1 MKSVVILDCG
11 SRFAQLVARRVREL
25 KVHSEVLP
33 WDSPI
38 ERIMEASPCSVVISG
53 EMGAEDDVPT
63 VASEVFDLGVP
74 ILGIGPGMHLVNRRF
89 GGSSSDKGAERGGAS
104 VVLKEGS
111 PLFAGLSEPF
121 DAPTSGGRVEKLAPG
136 FRAIA
141 HKADEPVAIE
151 DRDRRAW
158 GVAFHPEAARAQFGM
173 QILSNFLFGIAGC
186 DADWD
191 LGAWIERKIDEI
203 RGATGSDRVIC
214 GLSGGVD
221 STVAAVLTSRAI
233 GDRLKCIFVDHGLLR
248 LNEAAKVLD
257 MYGVLDLD
265 VRHVDASA
273 EFLGALAG
281 VTDPE
286 RKRKIIGERF
296 VRVFESEAG
305 KIEGA
310 RWLLQGT
317 IYPDVIESGGK
328 GKGSSLVKSHHNVG
342 GLPEDMKLRV
352 LEPLRDLF
360 KDEVRTVGR
369 LLGIPEEMVARQP
382 FPGPGLAVRCLGE
395 ITVERLDALR
405 RADAIF
411 HEELAEWQGSDIVWQ
426 SFAALL
432 PVRSVGMT
440 DGARTYSETVALRAV
455 ESQDG
460 MSADWVR
467 IPWDVLDRTSHR
479 ICAEVPGVNRV
490 VYDITGKPP
499 ATIEWE

>member
-360 KDEVRTVGR
+360 KDEVRT
-369 LLGIPEEMVARQP
+369 
-382 FPGPGLAVRCLGE
+382 
-395 ITVERLDALR
+395 
-405 RADAIF
+405 
-411 HEELAEWQGSDIVWQ
+411 
-426 SFAALL
+426 
-432 PVRSVGMT
+432 
-440 DGARTYSETVALRAV
+440 
-455 ESQDG
+455 
-460 MSADWVR
+460 
-467 IPWDVLDRTSHR
+467 
-479 ICAEVPGVNRV
+479 
-490 VYDITGKPP
+490 
-499 ATIEWE
+499 